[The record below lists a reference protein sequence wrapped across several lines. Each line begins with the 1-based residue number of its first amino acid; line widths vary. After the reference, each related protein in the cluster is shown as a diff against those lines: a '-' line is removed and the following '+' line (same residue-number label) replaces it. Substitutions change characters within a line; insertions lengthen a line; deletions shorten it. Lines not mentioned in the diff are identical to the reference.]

1 MRVPAY
7 LEAEDRVMTH
17 EYVSIVYWRT
27 EEMFHFGKKNLCR
40 SVFSAANVIYYLL
53 EMPFSL
59 EFAARTRKEFQL
71 ARGVNLGLTMEDG
84 NRPLLISI

>member
-27 EEMFHFGKKNLCR
+27 EEMFHFGKTNLCR
-40 SVFSAANVIYYLL
+40 SVFSAANVGYYLL

-59 EFAARTRKEFQL
+59 EFAARTRP
-71 ARGVNLGLTMEDG
+71 GVPIGTWSKPGPDDG
-84 NRPLLISI
+84 RWQHTSYY